1 MDRPHRFSHLYGY
14 AVCLTAVI
22 VGLISGNNAIEAM
35 FDLSDPAHAAA
46 TWGGRDVPA
55 TFEEYRADQRQ
66 TVRVDAKA
74 VTAPAPSGRTVDGTA
89 SPPPSDEEL
98 RKIYDA
104 KRSDMIASHLF
115 HARRSLASSLLLLFA
130 SIALFVWHWRW
141 LRGLRDETP
150 AATSRA

>member
-22 VGLISGNNAIEAM
+22 VGLISGNNAIEAI
-35 FDLSDPAHAAA
+35 FDLSDPSHASSSS
-46 TWGGRDVPA
+46 WGSRDLPP

-66 TVRVDAKA
+66 TVRVDAKGILE
-74 VTAPAPSGRTVDGTA
+74 PAPSGRSVNGTA
-89 SPPPSDEEL
+89 SPLSDEEL

-104 KRSDMIASHLF
+104 KRSDMIASQLF
-115 HARRSLASSLLLLFA
+115 HARRSLASSLLLLLA

-150 AATSRA
+150 TAPSRT